1 LFLLFV
7 TGIPYTEMRA
17 VQSMGEAYRQYQR
30 ETSAFIPW
38 FPKQERNR

>member
-7 TGIPYTEMRA
+7 TGIPYTEKRA
-17 VQSMGEAYRQYQR
+17 VQSKGDAYRQYQR

-38 FPKQERNR
+38 FPRAGGT